1 MPMSYQALVIEH
13 SLRAGALSRC
23 EGTMRTAAPFKPSC
37 GRPERL
43 AGVNMLHGVGGA
55 ATIEQV
61 NMKEEWQTAAIAVSA
76 ALRHQC
82 QQTAILYA
90 PNPEGK

>member
-1 MPMSYQALVIEH
+1 
-13 SLRAGALSRC
+13 
-23 EGTMRTAAPFKPSC
+23 
-37 GRPERL
+37 
-43 AGVNMLHGVGGA
+43 MLHGVGGA

-76 ALRHQC
+76 ELRHQC